1 MYVVFTTLFSCISW
15 ITFRG
20 EFSASTREAQK
31 CLPTELQLF
40 TCPQLKITTGGVF
53 GSVTPGVTN
62 FSLTIWLSM
71 NEVMI
76 ILI

>member
-1 MYVVFTTLFSCISW
+1 MSFSQPYSHAFHGLLSEVSSQRLQERRKNVFRQSSNCSLVHN
-15 ITFRG
+15 
-20 EFSASTREAQK
+20 
-31 CLPTELQLF
+31 
-40 TCPQLKITTGGVF
+40 LKITTGGVF